1 MKILY
6 VFLISV
12 ALISFAQAGP
22 FGLKSGMTIDEII
35 DAGFEFDKEKAESI
49 TGIKITDPK
58 DSQKLKSL
66 KERKIKYDDNLE
78 VEIYNLTNTKHPNM
92 VFYMGMSK
100 LVGLTDFAV
109 SIYGENKKTL
119 STGAAKK
126 LCDSYKET
134 LKKSYGVPFDYDDIY
149 GLALSG
155 WLGRFKTPV
164 KQVSGISLFA
174 YDFEIDEPADTRTRE
189 VHVAINYSFVAY
201 DEHKAKLKL
210 FEEKKLQEEI
220 KNLTPNED
228 DL

>member
-1 MKILY
+1 MKIFY

-66 KERKIKYDDNLE
+66 KEGKIKYDDKLE
-78 VEIYNLTNTKHPNM
+78 VWIYNLTNTKYPNM
-92 VFYMGMSK
+92 VFFMLMSK

-109 SIYGENKKTL
+109 SIHGENKKTL

-134 LKKSYGVPFDYDDIY
+134 LKKSYGVPFDHNLNN

-155 WLGRFKTPV
+155 WYGRFKTPV
-164 KQVSGISLFA
+164 RQVSHISLYA
-174 YDFEIDEPADTRTRE
+174 YDFEIDEPADTRTRD
-189 VHVAINYSFVAY
+189 VNVAINYMFVAS
-201 DEHKAKLKL
+201 DLHEEKLKL